1 MKKTTIFLVLLAVF
15 YFSAAAPAA
24 QKTITSTSPTFKYN
38 RTPSADL
45 ISHPT
50 VGITSNKTTKG
61 TQPTPANTSTPTSIT
76 DPATTTQFPPVVNT
90 TPAITVDPA
99 TGTIT
104 LIGSVTDTSGSIWY
118 GGSSSSASVCNP
130 CNNGVCPFGLGFRA
144 YFEFRTL
151 QDVSARSDAV
161 LSGGTLGPG
170 GDGFTFAVLNA
181 NNNSISTR
189 GGIGSTPVFSMGSLL
204 GYAGPGNTTDKL
216 GLKPPKFAVEF
227 DLYPSN
233 TRNSCSSSTY
243 CVACP
248 GGETGY
254 CDICSSGRYDNAGSN
269 DIYGSVGPPREDIS
283 NHVAL
288 MFWGKN
294 PSASYMCPSSSTA
307 GSSYPQ
313 APMDDNYHGAG
324 DGTTSNP
331 YNSSISGNGSGLGG
345 YYERSKS
352 SNGGGTYNWMEDGE
366 WHRARIE
373 VIRNPSTYTYQ
384 IKTWIDCESKDG
396 GTLCPANE
404 FIYFQDIYAPYTNPK
419 YLPKIDRTVT
429 LTSSYSSM
437 LNTILFG
444 FTEGSGAVTQTV
456 TINNFT
462 VYFPTSA
469 IACAAGANYN
479 CADDPIGA
487 SHTKGTANSGA
498 VTVTAA
504 AGSCAWTAVSNTSWI
519 TVTGGASGVGNGT
532 VTYSVA
538 ANTTGAE
545 RAGSMTIA
553 GATFIVTQ
561 APGPPT
567 CMLAAGSNIIPYNSA
582 NTLAW
587 EVAGGATSASWS
599 SSPGGNCGSP
609 SAAGGSCITAA
620 QNEAGARTYTLNV
633 QNARGSGSCS
643 ATFYVGCQGYTVYN
657 NTGSRRDFRIT
668 NSSCSWTRSGNA
680 ISGTLNT
687 SETVTRYATNN
698 SSCGSAQGSFGYTDA
713 MNADIGANGGNGNCQ
728 VNYNSNN
735 TAGDR

>member
-144 YFEFRTL
+144 YFEFKTL
-151 QDVSARSDAV
+151 QDSSARSDAV

-181 NNNSISTR
+181 NNNSITTR

-204 GYAGPGNTTDKL
+204 GYAGPGNTEDKL

-233 TRNSCSSSTY
+233 TSGN
-243 CVACP
+243 
-248 GGETGY
+248 
-254 CDICSSGRYDNAGSN
+254 ICSSARYDNAGS
-269 DIYGSVGPPREDIS
+269 YGTNPENTS
-283 NHVAL
+283 NHIAL
-288 MFWGKN
+288 MFWGSN
-294 PSASYMCPSSSTA
+294 STWNCSNNQLRAVNAYPRASF
-307 GSSYPQ
+307 
-313 APMDDNYHGAG
+313 DDNYHGAG
-324 DGTTSNP
+324 EGSTSNP
-331 YNSSISGNGSGLGG
+331 YNSSLSGDGAGLGG
-345 YYERSKS
+345 YYERSRS
-352 SNGGGTYNWMEDGE
+352 ANGGTYNWMEDGQ

-384 IKTWIDCESKDG
+384 IKTWIDCEPKDG
-396 GTLCPANE
+396 GTACPANE
-404 FIYFQDIYAPYTNPK
+404 YIYFQDIYAPYTNAD

-429 LTSSYSSM
+429 LTPDYNSM

-456 TINNFT
+456 TINNFAI
-462 VYFPTSA
+462 YFPTSA
-469 IACAAGANYN
+469 IACAAGADYN
-479 CADDPIGA
+479 CTASPIGA
-487 SHTKGTANSGA
+487 SHTKGTSNTGTVS
-498 VTVTAA
+498 VTAA

-519 TVTGGASGVGNGT
+519 DVTGGASGVGNGT

-538 ANTTGAE
+538 ANTTGVE
-545 RAGSMTIA
+545 RAGTMTIA
-553 GATFIVTQ
+553 GATFTVTQ

-567 CMLAAGSNIIPYNSA
+567 CMLAAGSNIIPYNSP
-582 NTLAW
+582 NTLTW
-587 EVAGGATSASWS
+587 TVTGTATSASWS
-599 SSPGGNCGSP
+599 WPSPGGNCGSP
-609 SAAGGSCITAA
+609 SASGGTCTTAA
-620 QNEAGARTYTLNV
+620 QTTDDGARTYTLNV
-633 QNARGSGSCS
+633 SNANGSSSCS
-643 ATFYVGCQGYTVYN
+643 ATFYVGCQGYRVWNETN
-657 NTGSRRDFRIT
+657 GTQDFRVTGQSCRTSIRDGREIT
-668 NSSCSWTRSGNA
+668 
-680 ISGTLNT
+680 T
-687 SETVTRYATNN
+687 STASTQLQTGETVNRYTTQGWGC
-698 SSCGSAQGSFGYTDA
+698 SSALQGSISYEDA
-713 MNADIGANGGNGNCQ
+713 MNVDIVANGGNGNCR
-728 VNYNSNN
+728 VNFNSNN